1 MSDLKKNVHIHI
13 AFSKKNIFFFAWAH
27 RICQSKGTPIHK
39 SLSIISYRGFFFLTF
54 SAQHISLNKPSAND
68 RQQQTANYI
77 VNGNISPSQ
86 WGAQKITPRLLFD
99 SILSRTFDAAKEKR
113 QMMTYDWGL
122 HFSAENFCAK
132 LYCTARTYRVSE
144 MKYQFGLLKNFCRY
158 ATRSKRLSSL
168 F

>member
-1 MSDLKKNVHIHI
+1 MSDLKKCVHI
-13 AFSKKNIFFFAWAH
+13 AFSKKNIIFAWAH

-39 SLSIISYRGFFFLTF
+39 SLSIISYRFFFLTF

-68 RQQQTANYI
+68 RQQQPANYI

-132 LYCTARTYRVSE
+132 LYCTARTNRVSE
-144 MKYQFGLLKNFCRY
+144 MKYQFGLLKKVLTLRHE
-158 ATRSKRLSSL
+158 K
-168 F
+168 